1 MFRVSLSSISR
12 LCLVLALCVH
22 LAGVSGTIS
31 KSDKTKSKSKLNV
44 KTGKIDKTVF
54 DRDLVTQDEPS
65 SKSILMESGAYYQDT
80 ALRNFNGTVLGYV
93 TPVNQFLHSLL
104 PAFF

>member
-1 MFRVSLSSISR
+1 M
-12 LCLVLALCVH
+12 
-22 LAGVSGTIS
+22 S

-65 SKSILMESGAYYQDT
+65 SKSILMESGAYFQDT

-104 PAFF
+104 YRHSFDLQTLLFLSHSSVEQPRL